1 MALQS
6 KKITSIILMV
16 ILILI
21 LILILISTFPQVNPL
36 TCQCSGVSDDNRK
49 IKFKH
54 KSPSKV
60 Q

>member
-16 ILILI
+16 ILIPI
-21 LILILISTFPQVNPL
+21 LPQVNPL

-49 IKFKH
+49 IEFKH